1 MPIEVYTGKPG
12 NGKTALMMERLTAEA
27 GKGERPIFASG
38 INGLA
43 PGLAT
48 VLADPR
54 RWNEIDPD
62 GVPDCTCAAPGD
74 ATNTP
79 RDPHAHFLPNGSLW
93 FVDEAWKWF
102 GHLHDAARQATPPHV
117 LALAEHRHR
126 GIDMVW
132 TTQGPN
138 QLYPFMRPLSA
149 DHYHCVR
156 RFGTQVIEVFKWE
169 ELQDD
174 VKSQA
179 KRDAAVRQ
187 TRSLPKAVFGSY
199 KSADAHTIKAK
210 IPFRVYMLPL
220 AILAAIALGYFALKS
235 LRPSAMAGAL
245 TAEGPAAASAAAGQ
259 TGLIDTK
266 RTGERTEPLSKLEY
280 AELHLPR
287 FGTMPQ
293 TAPVFDQRSVT
304 VNPRLFCMSSRAGM
318 TADGYAEASVTC
330 LTEQG
335 TRYEL
340 SEPEARTV
348 ARWGAPYNPYLE
360 PERESRRDQVI
371 APEPQRPTPVLAST
385 SASQVNGYG
394 DIGVALNPGP

>member
-38 INGLA
+38 INGLS

-54 RWNEIDPD
+54 KWNDINPD

-74 ATNTP
+74 AENTP
-79 RDPHAHFLPNGSLW
+79 RDPHAHYLPNGALW

-102 GHLHDAARQATPPHV
+102 GHLHDAQRQATPPHV

-126 GIDMVW
+126 GIDMIW

-156 RFGTQVIEVFKWE
+156 RYGSQVIEVFKWE

-179 KRDAAVRQ
+179 KREAGQRT
-187 TRSLPKAVFGSY
+187 TRTLPKAVFGSY
-199 KSADAHTIKAK
+199 KSADAHTIKTK
-210 IPFRVYMLPL
+210 IPGRFWMLPA
-220 AILAAIALGYFALKS
+220 AILAAIALGYFALQS
-235 LRPSAMAGAL
+235 LRPSAMAGAM
-245 TAEGPAAASAAAGQ
+245 TPEGRGAASAA
-259 TGLIDTK
+259 TGPTGS
-266 RTGERTEPLSKLEY
+266 TATGAPGERTKPLTKLEY
-280 AELHLPR
+280 AERQLPR
-287 FGTMPQ
+287 FGTMPH
-293 TAPVFDQRSVT
+293 TAPLYDDRAVT
-304 VNPRLFCMSSRAGM
+304 VNPQLFCMSSQAGE
-318 TADGYAEASVTC
+318 TASGYREASVTC

-340 SEPEARTV
+340 S
-348 ARWGAPYNPYLE
+348 
-360 PERESRRDQVI
+360 
-371 APEPQRPTPVLAST
+371 
-385 SASQVNGYG
+385 
-394 DIGVALNPGP
+394 